1 MLTNMLLTG
10 NALSIYEL
18 NVSSQWAN
26 KDYLHTLLAFKW
38 ILLYWIMDQVLNPD
52 WYSVISA
59 FTGIYPIY
67 PVRPCKLPL

>member
-26 KDYLHTLLAFKW
+26 KDLLTYLVGFQVDTALLGHGSSPEWRA
-38 ILLYWIMDQVLNPD
+38 VVSP
-52 WYSVISA
+52 SA
-59 FTGIYPIY
+59 LHGVNMGTCVDF
-67 PVRPCKLPL
+67 LW